1 MVNLSNYPF
10 SFTELRKEIAKN
22 SGCTT
27 DLRKIKNIFIAKILV
42 HEQETDEENLWRLE
56 IGSLF
61 RKFESTYALSR
72 PSHNPQSPDITRLL
86 SRIEKLEKNSDRND
100 DSISTKTFEKIMS
113 NINQCTKEKEKY
125 QEEAR
130 SCQEKLNDTK
140 TKMILQRQISE
151 NYEKQQNDIME
162 LLNIPDEC
170 RSFSKLREAV
180 IDLKNSY
187 IESKERAESL
197 EVKLGEA
204 IVKDL

>member
-1 MVNLSNYPF
+1 MVHDQ
-10 SFTELRKEIAKN
+10 E
-22 SGCTT
+22 
-27 DLRKIKNIFIAKILV
+27 
-42 HEQETDEENLWRLE
+42 ETDEENLWKLG
-56 IGSLF
+56 IGPLF

-72 PSHNPQSPDITRLL
+72 ASHNPVSPDITRLL
-86 SRIEKLEKNSDRND
+86 SRIEKLEKDRDRND

-113 NINQCTKEKEKY
+113 NINESTKEKQKY
-125 QEEAR
+125 QEEAK

-140 TKMILQRQISE
+140 EKLFLQRQIRD
-151 NYEKQQNDIME
+151 NFEKQQNEIME
-162 LLNIPDEC
+162 LLNIPDDC

-204 IVKDL
+204 IVSDP